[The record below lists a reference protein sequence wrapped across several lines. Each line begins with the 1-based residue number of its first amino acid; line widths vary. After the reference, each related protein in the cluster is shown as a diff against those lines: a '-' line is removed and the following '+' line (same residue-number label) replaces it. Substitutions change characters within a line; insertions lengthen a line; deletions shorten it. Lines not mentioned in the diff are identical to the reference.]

1 VIHGEGKDNVIL
13 NEQTKNSIHVLKFD
27 LKMAERE
34 VIGRILSID
43 ERNALSYQQKQIY
56 NQQKLQA
63 VNVRIQNRYVVERK
77 RLLDKN

>member
-1 VIHGEGKDNVIL
+1 
-13 NEQTKNSIHVLKFD
+13 
-27 LKMAERE
+27 MAERE

-63 VNVRIQNRYVVERK
+63 VNVRIQNRYVFERK